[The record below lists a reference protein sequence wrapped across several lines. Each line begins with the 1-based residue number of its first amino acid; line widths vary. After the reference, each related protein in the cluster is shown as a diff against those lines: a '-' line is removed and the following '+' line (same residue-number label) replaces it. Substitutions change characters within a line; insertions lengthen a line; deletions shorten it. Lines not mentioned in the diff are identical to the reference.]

1 MGLQAARNLKSFKPA
16 VKRLEE
22 VSVSCRGVERVQL
35 LRRWLVALK
44 EVERITADSADISGK
59 NSEQLH
65 TSDEAKDSPRKPTL
79 VLYYDSD
86 IGLEPMNFF
95 DVFLHSQALEGMTLS
110 MILEGPTEEEA
121 SLLLEIFGLC
131 LTGGKEVLDAT
142 ISSIQN
148 LSKAFSSY
156 EEEVLVKREELLQ
169 YAQDAIAG
177 LKLNADIARIDSEV
191 SDIHK
196 KLDALKSNKLRCEDH
211 GISSEEAT
219 VGSVEALKEASAQV
233 SLCSRL
239 EELLL
244 KKKLLNNGDSQ
255 IFMLKRLH
263 KEEALHFRLPKLAKL
278 AKLRSLKPS
287 SPALFGG
294 IFKGCFE
301 VAESGSGSRKGWL
314 WVGFAGKQTVAN
326 GDGRRGDGGGGDG
339 FLPIFQELIAE
350 IGVLEKQRDELEA
363 ELRKVTTSI
372 TAARARLHNAR
383 EEREQFDEA
392 SNQILEHLKTKEDE
406 LSRSTACYRAEA
418 DVCNAFV
425 NFLEEIWVSQ
435 SKYTE
440 QKEKLVNDELERNS
454 DYFVKLAV
462 RLLSAF
468 KDELGSSITTFAEL
482 VKNLN
487 SSRRSQ
493 LAACMDD
500 ENSQAVNPRI
510 KLEEEYLDSE
520 AKFIAIFSVVESIKK
535 QFFPKNEE
543 ISRHDNQMV
552 EELLNH
558 LEKTKDEFESIERP
572 ELDIESPT
580 RSANATLME
589 NSKSSPFSVP
599 KRPQLRKAPEAL
611 ERKLSESP
619 KIMGVKTSD
628 PGAKLL
634 ELKLELERESK
645 EEPTEEIGGWEF
657 DELEKDLE
665 TSDLPRK

>member
-1 MGLQAARNLKSFKPA
+1 
-16 VKRLEE
+16 
-22 VSVSCRGVERVQL
+22 
-35 LRRWLVALK
+35 
-44 EVERITADSADISGK
+44 
-59 NSEQLH
+59 
-65 TSDEAKDSPRKPTL
+65 
-79 VLYYDSD
+79 
-86 IGLEPMNFF
+86 MNFF

-142 ISSIQN
+142 MGSIQN
-148 LSKAFSSY
+148 LAKAFSSY

-177 LKLNADIARIDSEV
+177 LKLNADIARWLRNSCTAYMDWDSEV
-191 SDIHK
+191 SNIHK

-244 KKKLLNNGDSQ
+244 KKKLLNNGDSPDLHAQ
-255 IFMLKRLH
+255 KVDKLKVLAESLANSASKAEKRISDHRLH
-263 KEEALHFRLPKLAKL
+263 KEEALHFRVTKT
-278 AKLRSLKPS
+278 
-287 SPALFGG
+287 G
-294 IFKGCFE
+294 E
-301 VAESGSGSRKGWL
+301 VSQIEK
-314 WVGFAGKQTVAN
+314 
-326 GDGRRGDGGGGDG
+326 
-339 FLPIFQELIAE
+339 ELIAE

-440 QKEKLVNDELERNS
+440 QKEKLVNDELERNR

-493 LAACMDD
+493 LAACLDD
-500 ENSQAVNPRI
+500 ENSQAVNPRT

-558 LEKTKDEFESIERP
+558 LEKIKDEFESIERP

-580 RSANATLME
+580 RSANATSIE

-599 KRPQLRKAPEAL
+599 EEASTEEVESIQRPNSETQNPTKTVETPSKERAPETL

-645 EEPTEEIGGWEF
+645 EDSTEEIGGWEF